1 MLKRVGLFIKKIDA
15 VGKETSLSFN
25 GSTRIKT
32 VCGGLLTTIAT
43 ILIVAASYFLSK
55 ELFLRED
62 PAVRTSLEPVPEA
75 VINLKEF
82 PLGFFVG
89 DGKAG
94 MIQNNPDFKRAVEI
108 IGELRETNHPTNKEV
123 MRIYT
128 FKLKQCN
135 MSEYGEIGET
145 FKQLDPNINQKL
157 CIDFDSF
164 TTHEGKKETKEM
176 IINAKMASRNSTYI
190 NIILLRCQEEKDPGC
205 SKFFEKQGTF
215 FFNSLH
221 LDRVLNVS
229 SYSNPLSYL
238 YEVKNIAVSAELY
251 IRQYF
256 TFSINQLVSDDGWF
270 LNEIEETK
278 LIQIFE
284 KNQEVQIYSPVTR
297 RLLALY
303 YDTTLTKQIIA
314 RKYIKVQEVLANL
327 GGFLKVVISAMK
339 FLASFFSEFEYYEE
353 MRDTIDK
360 KIKNPNFTNNFI
372 KQGESNAELK
382 IEANK
387 LTKTT
392 VIPKISMT
400 KFIFQRAF
408 CFWKSN
414 IEESR
419 AIASKYL
426 EIRYMVKRF
435 IEIEE
440 THKQDV
446 MMNKVN

>member
-1 MLKRVGLFIKKIDA
+1 MLKRASFFIKKLDV
-15 VGKETSLSFN
+15 VGKETSLLFN

-32 VCGGLLTTIAT
+32 VCGGVLTALISFF
-43 ILIVAASYFLSK
+43 IVAASYFLSK
-55 ELFLRED
+55 ELFLRGD
-62 PAVRTSLEPVPEA
+62 PAVRTSLEPVTEA
-75 VINLKEF
+75 IIKLKEF
-82 PLGFFVG
+82 PITFNVG
-89 DGKAG
+89 DGRGG
-94 MIQNNPDFKRAVEI
+94 MLQDNPDFRRAVEI
-108 IGELRETNHPTNKEV
+108 EGQVRETAHPNNKEI
-123 MRIYT
+123 MRIYA
-128 FKLKQCN
+128 FKLKQCD
-135 MSEYGEIGET
+135 MLEYGEIGEI
-145 FKQLDPNINQKL
+145 FKKIDTRIESKL
-157 CIDFDSF
+157 CINFDSF
-164 TTHEGKKETKEM
+164 TTPEGKKETKDM

-215 FFNSLH
+215 FFNSMH

-270 LNEIEETK
+270 LNETEETK

-284 KNQEVQIYSPVTR
+284 KTQEVQIYSPVTR

-303 YDTTLTKQIIA
+303 YDTTLTKQVVA

-327 GGFLKVVISAMK
+327 GGFFKVAISAMK
-339 FLASFFSEFEYYEE
+339 FIASFFSEFEFYEE

-387 LTKTT
+387 LMKTT
-392 VIPKISMT
+392 AIPRISMT
-400 KFIFQRAF
+400 KFISQMVF
-408 CFWKSN
+408 CFWKSG

-426 EIRYMVKRF
+426 EIGYMVKRF

-440 THKQDV
+440 THKKDD
-446 MMNKVN
+446 MLNKEN